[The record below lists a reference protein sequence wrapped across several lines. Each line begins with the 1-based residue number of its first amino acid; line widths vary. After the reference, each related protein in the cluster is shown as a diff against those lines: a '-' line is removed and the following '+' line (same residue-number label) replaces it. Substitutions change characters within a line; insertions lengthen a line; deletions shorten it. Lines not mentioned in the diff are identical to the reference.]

1 MIQLYCGWRKAISPS
16 TRIKPATWH
25 STWQATL
32 LGFIFLSFW
41 HPCLVSEWTN
51 NTGTLTRLPFLVIWS
66 NQTIPV
72 PKFTQTTPATLLG
85 LQHDATMPG
94 PTRVH
99 FAVPT
104 HQPRIQI
111 FALLIFLQMKYRVK
125 YSKNDAYNMNSAW
138 SPPTHQKK
146 SCINL
151 GDMWQNNCFSQND
164 H

>member
-1 MIQLYCGWRKAISPS
+1 MVEERQYLHRQGLNQQPCTPHGKR
-16 TRIKPATWH
+16 
-25 STWQATL
+25 L
-32 LGFIFLSFW
+32 FLDSFF
-41 HPCLVSEWTN
+41 CSFGDLVLVAEWLN
-51 NTGTLTRLPFLVIWS
+51 NTGSLTRLPFLVIWS

-125 YSKNDAYNMNSAW
+125 YSKNDAYNMNSA
-138 SPPTHQKK
+138 
-146 SCINL
+146 
-151 GDMWQNNCFSQND
+151 
-164 H
+164 